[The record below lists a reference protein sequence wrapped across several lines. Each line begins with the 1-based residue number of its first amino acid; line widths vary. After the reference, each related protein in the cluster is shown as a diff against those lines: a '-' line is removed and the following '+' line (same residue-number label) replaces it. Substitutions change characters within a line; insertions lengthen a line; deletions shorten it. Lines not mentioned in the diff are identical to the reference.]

1 MKRAIV
7 TTTIQPPTEALTKYA
22 AKEGWQLIVVGD
34 RKTPHDAYEALTRGA
49 KPIIYLTPEYQ
60 EQRYPELSAAV
71 PWNCIERR
79 NLGFVEAFHRGAEV
93 IATVDDDNIPYE
105 CWGENLLIGQE
116 VEIDLYSTP
125 DAVFDPLVVTEHS
138 NLWHR
143 GFPLEL
149 LPRRQLTRYDGKVR
163 RRILMQ
169 ADLWDGDPDIDAIAR
184 ITFSPSVTF
193 STIRS
198 PYGSDALAPFNSQNT
213 FIARE
218 VFPHY
223 CVLPFVGRISDIW
236 AAYLAQRAFPKSLA
250 FAAPSV
256 FQRRNPHDLIS
267 DMEAELLGYRHTFA
281 FVSELERAEQ
291 LLAPEV
297 QRFLTAYAQA
307 FLT

>member
-1 MKRAIV
+1 MKYAIV
-7 TTTIQPPTEALTKYA
+7 TTTIQPPTEALLKYA
-22 AKEGWQLIVVGD
+22 AKDGWQLIVVGD
-34 RKTPHDAYEALTRGA
+34 RKTPHEAYLPLTQGA
-49 KPIIYLTPEYQ
+49 KPIVYLSPEDQ
-60 EQRYPELSAAV
+60 ERRYPELSAAV
-71 PWNCIERR
+71 PWDCIERR
-79 NLGFVEAFHRGAEV
+79 NLGFVEAYRRGAEV

-105 CWGENLLIGQE
+105 CWGENLLVGQE

-125 DAVFDPLVVTEHS
+125 DAVFDPLVVTEHRQ
-138 NLWHR
+138 LWHR

-149 LPRRQLTRYDGKVR
+149 LPRRHLTRYEGKVR
-163 RRILMQ
+163 RRILIQ

-193 STIRS
+193 NTVRS
-198 PYGSDALAPFNSQNT
+198 PFGSDALAPFNSQNT

-236 AAYLAQRAFPKSLA
+236 AAYLAQREFPKSLA

-267 DMEAELLGYRHTFA
+267 DMEAELLGYRRTME
-281 FVSELERAEQ
+281 FVSTIARAET
-291 LLAPEV
+291 LLAPNV
-297 QRFLTAYAQA
+297 QHFLAVYARA
-307 FLT
+307 FAP